1 MYYVCRFYMMKLQEL
16 YSVHYLHVPL
26 AIESNLV
33 GENLDLN
40 ILKNCVDDGFV

>member
-1 MYYVCRFYMMKLQEL
+1 MMKLQEL

-26 AIESNLV
+26 VIESNLI
-33 GENLDLN
+33 GENLDLK